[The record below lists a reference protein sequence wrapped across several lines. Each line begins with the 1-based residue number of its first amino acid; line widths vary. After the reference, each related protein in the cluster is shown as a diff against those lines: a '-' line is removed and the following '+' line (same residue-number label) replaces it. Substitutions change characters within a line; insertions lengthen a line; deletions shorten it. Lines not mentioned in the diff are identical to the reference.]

1 MRENIFIELL
11 SRAHNREQF
20 DCGEERLN
28 DYIRK
33 QATQDMKK
41 HMAAVYVAMDRTNP
55 SQSIGFYTLSAAQ
68 IIFSDLP
75 NEVAKSLPRYPN
87 VPAYRIG
94 RLAVDKEHQGKGI
107 GAMLL
112 MDALF
117 KCLNKEIPVVAVI
130 VDAKNNH
137 ATDFYKKY
145 GFIQFPDQPLKL
157 FIPVKVIKNTFVK

>member
-1 MRENIFIELL
+1 MREDIFIELL
-11 SRAHNREQF
+11 SRGHNRESF

-28 DYIRK
+28 DYIHK
-33 QATQDMKK
+33 QASQDMKK
-41 HMAAVYVAMDRTNP
+41 HMAAVYVAMPRINP
-55 SQSIGFYTLSAAQ
+55 SQVIGFYTLSAAQ
-68 IIFSDLP
+68 VIFSDLP

-94 RLAVDKEHQGKGI
+94 RLAVDKEHQGRGV

-117 KCLNKEIPVVAVI
+117 RCLNKEIPVVAVI
-130 VDAKNNH
+130 VDAKNDH
-137 ATDFYKKY
+137 ATSFYKKY

-157 FIPVKVIKNTFVK
+157 FIPMKVIQNTFVK